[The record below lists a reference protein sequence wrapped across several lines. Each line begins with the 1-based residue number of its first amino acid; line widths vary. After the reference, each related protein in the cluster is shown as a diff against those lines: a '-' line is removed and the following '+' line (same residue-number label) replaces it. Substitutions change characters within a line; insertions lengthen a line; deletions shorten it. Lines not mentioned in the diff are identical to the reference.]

1 MSRAGSPQSP
11 RADRWLPLKLSH
23 TPPMF
28 RRYVLALSLVAAAS
42 PAAARAQDAG
52 TPVKRQ
58 VLSIQPIS
66 AVLTLYAAEYERAVS
81 PVLTFGLGATGFFP
95 DEISYTSA
103 DVKVRYYPQEV
114 PLSGFSFGG
123 SVGFTRVSEDFEEFD
138 GGTDSETASGP
149 SAGVTL
155 DYGWLLGRTRSFYI
169 GLGAGAKVLFIDED
183 EFSDDVI
190 VRYPTARLSIGYAF

>member
-1 MSRAGSPQSP
+1 M
-11 RADRWLPLKLSH
+11 
-23 TPPMF
+23 M
-28 RRYVLALSLVAAAS
+28 RRPVLALSLVAAAAHAS
-42 PAAARAQDAG
+42 PARAQQDS
-52 TPVKRQ
+52 TPAKRQ

-66 AVLTLYAAEYERAVS
+66 AVLTVYAAEYERAFL
-81 PVLTFGLGATGFFP
+81 PVFTFGLGATGFFP

-114 PLSGFSFGG
+114 PLTGFSFGG

-149 SAGVTL
+149 SAGVTV
-155 DYGWLLGRTRSFYI
+155 DYGWLLGRRRSFYV
-169 GLGAGAKVLFIDED
+169 GLGAGAKVLFVDED
-183 EFSDDVI
+183 EFSDDLL